1 MRLEMERR
9 GAFVTTSCFFVCAQS
24 RVVLIFE
31 LLLTSGCDVS
41 SEERALGTEEK
52 KIWEDQLS
60 SELGARAG
68 GIIGN

>member
-1 MRLEMERR
+1 M
-9 GAFVTTSCFFVCAQS
+9 CAQS